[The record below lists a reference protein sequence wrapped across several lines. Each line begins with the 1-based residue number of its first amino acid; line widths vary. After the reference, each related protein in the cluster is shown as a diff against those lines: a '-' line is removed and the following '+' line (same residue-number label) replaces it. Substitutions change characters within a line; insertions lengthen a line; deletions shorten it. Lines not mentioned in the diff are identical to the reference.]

1 MRAATRTA
9 RNRSCIPCSRA
20 PVRWPRCVTHSRFP
34 LRVSARGTPRLPI
47 TRRTRTSPS
56 PITSITSARLD
67 DSCIRLPAARWLE
80 LPRAAQPHRPPGLPD
95 LQCRVQRHR
104 YRSGPNADR
113 RPVRDHHRHRRT
125 CGRGVRRPRH
135 PRGSADRAVFGSAR
149 KRFLV
154 AGSLIMG
161 TFTLLSA
168 FATSFAVLV
177 ATRIVAG
184 IGASVIFPNVTATVG
199 DNFTYRERGNV
210 MGTVI
215 GLNTMAGV
223 IGVPLAGIIAEA
235 TSWRVAIGMV
245 GTLSILASLL
255 LLWKLHPAQIAL
267 NESRIAEMYRSIV
280 TNRSALGAIGSSFLG
295 ALYWFTWA
303 TYIVVFFER
312 AFGLSQGVASTFAL
326 TQGLGV
332 LLGSQLGARLGTRI
346 GHRPVV
352 AGSVLLSGVLLLLQT
367 NLTPPLLATALLN
380 VALSAVIGARF
391 ASNTTLLT
399 EQVPEARGTLLA
411 LSASVTSA
419 SIVAG
424 ATIGGL
430 IIH

>member
-1 MRAATRTA
+1 VRARQEQDPNDDRSDLRLAFRGLSPRERRTLIA
-9 RNRSCIPCSRA
+9 LLGFLTFNAVYSGIVTA
-20 PVRWPRCVTHSRFP
+20 PVLTQIAGEYDITTGTAGLVVAAYGAPGILVAVLTGPYSDRF
-34 LRVSARGTPRLPI
+34 G
-47 TRRTRTSPS
+47 
-56 PITSITSARLD
+56 
-67 DSCIRLPAARWLE
+67 
-80 LPRAAQPHRPPGLPD
+80 
-95 LQCRVQRHR
+95 
-104 YRSGPNADR
+104 
-113 RPVRDHHRHRRT
+113 
-125 CGRGVRRPRH
+125 
-135 PRGSADRAVFGSAR
+135 R

-154 AGSLIMG
+154 TGSLIMG
-161 TFTLLSA
+161 VFTLLSA
-168 FATSFAVLV
+168 FATSFAVLMG
-177 ATRIVAG
+177 TRIIAG

-245 GTLSILASLL
+245 GILSVLASLL
-255 LLWKLHPAQIAL
+255 LLWKLHPAQIPL
-267 NESRIAEMYRSIV
+267 NESRIAELYRSIV

-380 VALSAVIGARF
+380 VTLSAVIGARF

-424 ATIGGL
+424 ATVGGL
-430 IIH
+430 IIDGPGFWALGVFCFVAATFAAAVVWLFVREEPIDLEIAPAV

>member
-1 MRAATRTA
+1 LSFSER
-9 RNRSCIPCSRA
+9 RSLIALLGFLTFSAVYSGVVTA
-20 PVRWPRCVTHSRFP
+20 PVLTQIANEYDITTGTAGLVVAAYGAPGILVAVLTGPYSDRF
-34 LRVSARGTPRLPI
+34 G
-47 TRRTRTSPS
+47 
-56 PITSITSARLD
+56 
-67 DSCIRLPAARWLE
+67 
-80 LPRAAQPHRPPGLPD
+80 
-95 LQCRVQRHR
+95 
-104 YRSGPNADR
+104 
-113 RPVRDHHRHRRT
+113 
-125 CGRGVRRPRH
+125 
-135 PRGSADRAVFGSAR
+135 R

-154 AGSLIMG
+154 TGSLVMG
-161 TFTLLSA
+161 VFTLLSA

-177 ATRIVAG
+177 ATRVVAG
-184 IGASVIFPNVTATVG
+184 VGASVIFPNVTATVG
-199 DNFTYRERGNV
+199 DNFIYRERGNV

-223 IGVPLAGIIAEA
+223 IGIPLAGIIAEA
-235 TSWRVAIGMV
+235 TTWRIAIAMV
-245 GTLSILASLL
+245 GVLSVVASLVL
-255 LLWKLHPAQIAL
+255 AWKFHPAQIAL
-267 NESRIAEMYRSIV
+267 NESRIAELYRSIV

-332 LLGSQLGARLGTRI
+332 LIGSQLGGRLGTRI

-352 AGSVLLSGVLLLLQT
+352 AGSVLLSGALLLLQT
-367 NLTPPLLATALLN
+367 NFTPPLVATALLN

-391 ASNTTLLT
+391 AANTTLLT

-424 ATIGGL
+424 ATVGGL
-430 IIH
+430 IIDGPGFWALGVFCFAAAVLAASVVTIFVREEPIDLEIAPAG

>member
-1 MRAATRTA
+1 VSPAEKRTLIA
-9 RNRSCIPCSRA
+9 LLGFLTFNAVYSGIVTA
-20 PVRWPRCVTHSRFP
+20 PVLTQIADEYDITTGTAGLVVAAYGAPGILVAVLTGPYSDRF
-34 LRVSARGTPRLPI
+34 G
-47 TRRTRTSPS
+47 
-56 PITSITSARLD
+56 
-67 DSCIRLPAARWLE
+67 
-80 LPRAAQPHRPPGLPD
+80 
-95 LQCRVQRHR
+95 
-104 YRSGPNADR
+104 
-113 RPVRDHHRHRRT
+113 
-125 CGRGVRRPRH
+125 
-135 PRGSADRAVFGSAR
+135 R

-161 TFTLLSA
+161 VFTLLSA

-177 ATRIVAG
+177 GTRIVAG

-245 GTLSILASLL
+245 GILSVVGSLL
-255 LLWKLHPAQIAL
+255 LLWKLYPAQIPL
-267 NESRIAEMYRSIV
+267 NESRIAELYRSIV

-352 AGSVLLSGVLLLLQT
+352 AGSVLLSGILLLLQT

-424 ATIGGL
+424 ATVGGL
-430 IIH
+430 IIDGPGFRALGVFCFVAATLAAAVVWLLVREEPIDLEIAPAV

>member
-1 MRAATRTA
+1 MSPRERRALIALLGFLTFNAVYSGIVT
-9 RNRSCIPCSRA
+9 A
-20 PVRWPRCVTHSRFP
+20 PVLTQIADEYAITTGTAGLVVAAYGAPGILVAVLTGPYSDRF
-34 LRVSARGTPRLPI
+34 G
-47 TRRTRTSPS
+47 
-56 PITSITSARLD
+56 
-67 DSCIRLPAARWLE
+67 
-80 LPRAAQPHRPPGLPD
+80 
-95 LQCRVQRHR
+95 
-104 YRSGPNADR
+104 
-113 RPVRDHHRHRRT
+113 
-125 CGRGVRRPRH
+125 
-135 PRGSADRAVFGSAR
+135 R

-154 AGSLIMG
+154 AGSLVMG
-161 TFTLLSA
+161 VFTLLSA

-177 ATRIVAG
+177 GTRIVAG

-245 GTLSILASLL
+245 GILSVVGSLL
-255 LLWKLHPAQIAL
+255 LLWKLHPAQIPL
-267 NESRIAEMYRSIV
+267 NESRIAELYRSIV

-352 AGSVLLSGVLLLLQT
+352 AGSVFLSGVLLLLQT

-424 ATIGGL
+424 ATVGGL
-430 IIH
+430 IIDGPGFWALGVFCFVAATLAAAVVWLLVREEPIDLEIAPAV